1 MSEFSR
7 LAPVVEEHL
16 DPGKEID
23 LLSVNAGYASFEPIF
38 SVTEESF
45 DKTFATNTRGAFFVA
60 QRLAPSHPSWWGNRL
75 HYLLY
80 ERSLQSLSKDLLE
93 AKGLG

>member
-23 LLSVNAGYASFEPIF
+23 LLFVNAGYANFEPIF

-45 DKTFATNTRGAFFVA
+45 DRTFATNTRGAFFVT
-60 QRLAPSHPSWWGNRL
+60 QRLAPHIRPGGAIVFTTFCTNVRC
-75 HYLLY
+75 
-80 ERSLQSLSKDLLE
+80 RACQKT
-93 AKGLG
+93 